1 MIWRKK
7 RGATFCRGTT
17 EDLHWLASYRLPENQ
32 ARTNPCYTRAIAT
45 QMVTQPFEHGKRV
58 RKAMNR
64 GKTAVGTT
72 ASGVQYTTKYKLV
85 VVVSLKSAA
94 ALTGGGEKLSVVQ

>member
-1 MIWRKK
+1 
-7 RGATFCRGTT
+7 
-17 EDLHWLASYRLPENQ
+17 
-32 ARTNPCYTRAIAT
+32 
-45 QMVTQPFEHGKRV
+45 
-58 RKAMNR
+58 MNR

-94 ALTGGGEKLSVVQ
+94 ALTAGGEKLSVVQ